1 MLRDKKPIPKPVTDD
16 TAIRS
21 KSISDLNQ
29 CPHCRQLFSKD
40 HDCSESWH
48 VCTICNISLE
58 KKGKK
63 VIHGNTVYVTMP
75 SKKYYRIINSIICYQ
90 CACNITREMKR
101 DKN

>member
-1 MLRDKKPIPKPVTDD
+1 MIRDKKPIPKPVTDD
-16 TAIRS
+16 TAIQN

-40 HDCSESWH
+40 HKCNEYYH

-58 KKGKK
+58 KTGKK
-63 VIHGNTVYVTMP
+63 KIIGGTLYVSMP
-75 SKKYYRIINSIICYQ
+75 TKKYYRLINSVICHQ
-90 CACNITREMKR
+90 CACNLVREMKQ